1 MTTTVTGRNGFQYD
15 AKHISGNL
23 YIVGKFI
30 VIVLDGICQE
40 TVCKATKANVAA
52 MMRRAEVVGYC
63 H

>member
-30 VIVLDGICQE
+30 VIVSDGICQE
-40 TVCKATKANVAA
+40 TVCKATKANVAWV
-52 MMRRAEVVGYC
+52 MRRESLVG
-63 H
+63 